1 MTKDNAQNNT
11 DWDNKEYNRLLKESN
26 SSLLRETEKEM
37 KRYNVRKVSCFMMHQ

>member
-26 SSLLRETEKEM
+26 SSLLRETEK
-37 KRYNVRKVSCFMMHQ
+37 K